1 MIWTLPR
8 MRIGERT
15 HAMLTSEYPVLIL
28 VDLQVKLSRVMHERE
43 ALIQNAVKLVRGAKL
58 FGLPIIASEQNPA
71 GLGPTVPE
79 VAELLED
86 IPVISKM
93 SFSCCGESAFMEELE
108 KQGREIV
115 LVAGIESHVCVY
127 QTVIDLLDLG
137 YEVEVI
143 ADAVSSRTPENRA
156 IGWERCTAY
165 GAALTSVETLLF
177 ELLGTAE
184 SDKFKDISKMVK

>member
-1 MIWTLPR
+1 
-8 MRIGERT
+8 
-15 HAMLTSEYPVLIL
+15 MLTSEDPVLIL

-43 ALIQNAVKLVRGAKL
+43 ALIQNAVKLVQGAKL
-58 FGLPIIASEQNPA
+58 FRLPIIASEQNPA
-71 GLGPTVPE
+71 GLGPTIPE
-79 VAELLED
+79 LAELLED
-86 IPVISKM
+86 TPVISKM
-93 SFSCCGESAFMEELE
+93 SFSCCGEPAFMEELE

-165 GAALTSVETLLF
+165 GASLTSVETLLF
-177 ELLGTAE
+177 ELLGTAK
-184 SDKFKDISKMVK
+184 SGKFKDISKIVK